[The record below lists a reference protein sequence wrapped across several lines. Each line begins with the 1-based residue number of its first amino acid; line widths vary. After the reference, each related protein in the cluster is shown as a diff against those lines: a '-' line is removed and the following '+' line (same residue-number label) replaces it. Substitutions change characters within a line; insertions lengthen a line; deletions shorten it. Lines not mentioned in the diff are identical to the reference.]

1 MFGSASLLTDDVNCL
16 DQSLRNRIASL
27 VVEYRSGVG
36 NTQQGGNESVIIY
49 ADANYQGQSA
59 TLLPGNYSTMA
70 AAGNFPND
78 AVSSLY
84 IPQGYRVVLYEH
96 ENFGGK
102 STTLTASRSSF
113 FLSNW
118 NDKTSSIA
126 VYKDR

>member
-1 MFGSASLLTDDVNCL
+1 V
-16 DQSLRNRIASL
+16 
-27 VVEYRSGVG
+27 
-36 NTQQGGNESVIIY
+36 
-49 ADANYQGQSA
+49 
-59 TLLPGNYSTMA
+59 
-70 AAGNFPND
+70 
-78 AVSSLY
+78 
-84 IPQGYRVVLYEH
+84 PQGYRVVLYEH